1 MPKPPVLLFAF
12 ANDTERPLRLAEESK
27 KLKKALQNAHD
38 QGRVEVEFLPNAEIE
53 DVYNAF
59 NRYHGRIALFHYGG
73 HSDKDFIELE
83 NGRSDARN
91 LSELMEQEKGLQ
103 LVFLNGCANRG
114 QVDILFR
121 KGIKAT
127 IATEANIED
136 DDAVDFAQLFYSALA
151 QGKTINNSYKTA
163 CSFLAD
169 KQLNEKFLQDSA
181 SWRSVSPEHAAPEQ
195 GRSIVFREGA
205 QNSPQS
211 LAWGLYHNDAPGA
224 LDWRLP
230 ERNAWRAR
238 LIALGVL
245 SLLIALIFILRGIGG
260 PDTVTAANP
269 PEIPLCPPFTDRA
282 TFRAAI
288 FPFDAGN
295 LKPEREIAEMLN
307 KLNAG
312 HRAGHPGKHK
322 FFAEAA
328 VSAKKQENINEASL
342 DSMLSE
348 CNAQMVIWGHAR
360 ESHSGKAYELKL
372 NVRSPREVSIGHE
385 AELAYDDADAFSFP
399 DSLEAQSVFIFS
411 LIDGYFNCFDKK
423 LADEMER
430 RIAREDSGD
439 TVNTAR
445 IHIATQYY
453 IRNDKPDAAIA
464 LFNRHERLVNA
475 SPPLVRNLGLCYV
488 EKNNFRQ
495 ASETLLR
502 MPEHALTPDFLRFRW
517 RVHQRAGYYKRAI
530 ADIDKLLNMGLS
542 EAQRDSLQ
550 VKKSAMEKVLQQA
563 QLKKELEELERKMEQ
578 EYQGR
583 QWENAIR
590 TADEL
595 LKIDGNHLRAA
606 EVSMESYFILL
617 YGRKGTEIYI
627 GKALEFAEKIVRR
640 QPRHLRAN
648 IVKMGALARHGRW
661 SEAVPAAQKVLELDG
676 RNYAAYECLIR
687 GNIKLSKN
695 GEACTVLKQSEGK
708 VTGQEYKKLKDDVCG
723 ACCMQ

>member
-38 QGRVEVEFLPNAEIE
+38 EGRVEVEFLPNAEIE

-127 IATEANIED
+127 IATEADIED
-136 DDAVDFAQLFYSALA
+136 DKAIDFAQSFYSALA
-151 QGKTINNSYKTA
+151 QGKTISNSYKTA

-169 KQLNEKFLQDSA
+169 KQLNANFLQDGV
-181 SWRSVSPEHAAPEQ
+181 SWRSVSPENAAPDQ
-195 GRSIVFREGA
+195 GRNIAFREGG
-205 QNSPQS
+205 QNSSQS

-230 ERNAWRAR
+230 GRNAWRSR

-245 SLLIALIFILRGIGG
+245 ALLIALIFILRGIDG
-260 PDTVTAANP
+260 PDPVTAANP
-269 PEIPLCPPFTDRA
+269 PEIPLCPTFTKNA

-288 FPFDAGN
+288 FPFDAGS
-295 LKPEREIAEMLN
+295 LKPERQIAEMLN
-307 KLNAG
+307 KLNKD
-312 HRAGHPGKHK
+312 HRESHPGKDK
-322 FFAEAA
+322 FSAEAA
-328 VSAKKQENINEASL
+328 VSAKKQEYINEASL

-360 ESHSGKAYELKL
+360 ESHSGRAFGLKL
-372 NVRSPREVSIGHE
+372 NVSSPREVSIGHE
-385 AELAYDDADAFSFP
+385 ARLEYDDADGFSFD

-411 LIDGYFNCFDKK
+411 LIDGYFNCFDEK
-423 LADEMER
+423 LADEMEQ

-453 IRNDKPDAAIA
+453 IRNDKPDEAIA

-475 SPPLVRNLGLCYV
+475 SPPLLRNLGLCYV
-488 EKNNFRQ
+488 EKNNFKQ

-502 MPEHALTPDFLRFRW
+502 MPEYALNPDFLRFRW

-530 ADIDKLLNMGLS
+530 GDIDKLLNMGLS
-542 EAQRDSLQ
+542 KAQSDTLQ
-550 VKKSAMEKVLQQA
+550 VNKSAMEKALQQA

-583 QWENAIR
+583 QWENAIQ
-590 TADEL
+590 TAAKL

-606 EVSMESYFILL
+606 EVSMESYYSLL
-617 YGRKGTEIYI
+617 SGRKAKEIYI
-627 GKALEFAEKIVRR
+627 GKALEFSEKVIRR
-640 QPRHLRAN
+640 QPRHLRAH
-648 IVKMGALARHGRW
+648 IVKMGALARQGEW
-661 SEAVPAAQKVLELDG
+661 SEAVPAAQKVLELDDKV
-676 RNYAAYECLIR
+676 YAAYECLIR

-695 GEACTVLKQSEGK
+695 GEACTALQQSEGK
-708 VTGQEYKKLKDDVCG
+708 VTGEDYKKLDEVCG
-723 ACCMQ
+723 ACCLQ